1 MKIALNIIL
10 KLRNDIN
17 LDFFGLYSFLKK
29 LRIFLKV
36 ELFIIYK
43 NEKTTNFNLKKND
56 NIDLR

>member
-1 MKIALNIIL
+1 MKITLNIIL
-10 KLRNDIN
+10 KLRNDIK

-36 ELFIIYK
+36 ELFIIDE
-43 NEKTTNFNLKKND
+43 NEKTINFNLKKND